1 MTVARSPHRLV
12 ALAVALA
19 APLATLT
26 PAVAHADEPVAV
38 EGQLAYVR
46 PTEADGF
53 DGLAWGADLK
63 ALYARF
69 PALKKN
75 YPAGKVAGILKKG
88 GGAILETRLK
98 FKGVEYPGKL
108 YIDAKGLYRV
118 AIEVKVDE
126 SAAGPGGGSIDKLLD
141 PILGDL
147 STPDEETAETR
158 LWKGSATVVSVTRT
172 RGVGS
177 SRLDIG
183 FHAKAAYRPENAGG
197 SLGIE

>member
-1 MTVARSPHRLV
+1 MIVSRAVRPLFASVVLLA
-12 ALAVALA
+12 ALAPIA
-19 APLATLT
+19 AR
-26 PAVAHADEPVAV
+26 ADEPVAV
-38 EGQLAYVR
+38 EGQLAYAR

-53 DGLAWGADLK
+53 EGLAWGADLK
-63 ALYARF
+63 TVYARF
-69 PALKKN
+69 PTLKKTN
-75 YPAGKVAGILKKG
+75 PAGKVAGILKTG

-118 AIEVKVDE
+118 TIEVKVDE
-126 SAAGPGGGSIDKLLD
+126 AAANAGGGGIDKLLD

-147 STPDEETAETR
+147 SAPDEETPETR
-158 LWKGSATVVSVTRT
+158 LWKGSATVISVIRT
-172 RGVGS
+172 LGVGS

-183 FHAKAAYRPENAGG
+183 FHAKAAYRPEHAGT